1 MLTVASMFCLILLR
15 PWDMWDMLKTLCF
28 KILWESLRRD
38 CGRLGFPEIA
48 CFCRVWWYPPI
59 TLALGKQAAGPTQ
72 VPVQP
77 GIFSETLSQKK
88 RKEKKSQPLSKC
100 VPGPLLKMRQH
111 WSGSKATPTPLLSAR
126 MSVLILSIDRSPQSS
141 IQAAVERTASEPFED
156 NLLAK
161 LGRNWW
167 RNSVGRR

>member
-1 MLTVASMFCLILLR
+1 
-15 PWDMWDMLKTLCF
+15 MLKTLCF
-28 KILWESLRRD
+28 KILQESSRRD
-38 CGRLGFPEIA
+38 CGGLGFPEIA

-77 GIFSETLSQKK
+77 EIFSETLSQKK
-88 RKEKKSQPLSKC
+88 RKEKPTSEQVCSRSALTDEAA
-100 VPGPLLKMRQH
+100 LKWFRGHAYMPALCQDECAHPRH
-111 WSGSKATPTPLLSAR
+111 WQVSSERSTGSGWKDSE
-126 MSVLILSIDRSPQSS
+126 
-141 IQAAVERTASEPFED
+141 QA

-167 RNSVGRR
+167 TNSVGRR